1 MHILKSYIRIRAV
14 EKNNKN
20 YFIYYQKRKENSTMK
35 KLLIS
40 LLTLTACF
48 MLTYTTTVYANQEDP
63 NAQVMPTNDDDM
75 LEYPFDLYNNQ

>member
-1 MHILKSYIRIRAV
+1 
-14 EKNNKN
+14 
-20 YFIYYQKRKENSTMK
+20 MK

-63 NAQVMPTNDDDM
+63 NAQVMPLSDFNDFE
-75 LEYPFDLYNNQ
+75 EYPFDPYNYDNYSSFNFFL